1 MATTQTAPRR
11 EGSLDVPEGLPRGID
26 LDRIN
31 NRQEAISRFGRDY
44 TERLTDHALLGDDH
58 AYRAFLDFKDKSK
71 NANWGMFEQAL
82 DHGIDSLDNPSD
94 GLVGLFRQL
103 DHIPEWVDF
112 DQLYRG
118 AVAYWRVGS
127 VAGMVL
133 SYSSIGAGF
142 SMYSSTRP
150 VLFSG
155 RLKDPSAVGGR
166 LTESFRYVVAAHTP
180 GGMRR
185 DQDGFRLTAKVRMIH
200 AAVRHTLSHSP
211 HWDWQS
217 WGLPISNLD
226 SMNTQAGQFGTQF
239 VDGVRA
245 SGIRISDREEE
256 DIFALCRYVGWVIG
270 VPEAVLHTNVDDARM
285 KVKFHKLIELPADDL
300 CRDVVKTIIEYSTE
314 KPPGDVEILPG
325 PVAKFM
331 TTERRR
337 RLAWGLI
344 RNWQP
349 EYVSEMLD
357 VERTPWR
364 FALPTA
370 RPFISVMD
378 KVGRILPHNDEAKAF
393 KTLSV
398 FNSAIELPGTSRKEE
413 VANPDTLTA
422 DIAANKGKVPRRS
435 PVTVGG

>member
-1 MATTQTAPRR
+1 MTTTQSAPRR
-11 EGSLDVPEGLPRGID
+11 EGSLDVPDGLPRGID
-26 LDRIN
+26 LGRIN
-31 NRQEAISRFGRDY
+31 NRDEALSKYGREY
-44 TERLTDHALLGDDH
+44 MERMTDHALLGDDH
-58 AYRAFLDFKDKSK
+58 AYRAFLDFKDTSK
-71 NANWGMFEQAL
+71 NATWKMFEQAL
-82 DHGIDSLDNPSD
+82 DHGIDSLDDPSD

-103 DHIPEWVDF
+103 DHVPDWVDF

-118 AVAYWRVGS
+118 AVAYWRVGA

-133 SYSSIGAGF
+133 TYSSIGAGF

-155 RLKDPSAVGGR
+155 RLKDASAVGGR

-200 AAVRHTLSHSP
+200 AAVRHTLSNSP
-211 HWDWQS
+211 HWDWEA

-270 VPEAVLHTNVDDARM
+270 VPEAVLHTNPDDARM
-285 KVKFHKLIELPADDL
+285 KVNFHKLIELPADDL

-314 KPPGDVEILPG
+314 KPPGDVEILPA
-325 PVAKFM
+325 PVAAFM

-337 RLAWGLI
+337 HLAWGLI
-344 RNWQP
+344 RTWQP
-349 EYVSEMLD
+349 EYVSEMLG

-364 FALPTA
+364 FALPA
-370 RPFISVMD
+370 VRPLVSGFD
-378 KVGRILPHNDEAKAF
+378 KVSRLLPHDDEAKAF
-393 KTLSV
+393 KTLRV
-398 FNSAIELPGTSRKEE
+398 FNGAIAVPDGDGKSAE
-413 VANPDTLTA
+413 VANPETLTA
-422 DIAANKGKVPRRS
+422 DIAANKGKVPRRNPLPIS
-435 PVTVGG
+435 